1 MLADLRPPLLVW
13 RNPLIDFF
21 VKEIALPFPKIGF
34 EVKEWISLVL
44 ERKWKQGFLFL
55 RVNE

>member
-21 VKEIALPFPKIGF
+21 VKEIPLPFPKIGF